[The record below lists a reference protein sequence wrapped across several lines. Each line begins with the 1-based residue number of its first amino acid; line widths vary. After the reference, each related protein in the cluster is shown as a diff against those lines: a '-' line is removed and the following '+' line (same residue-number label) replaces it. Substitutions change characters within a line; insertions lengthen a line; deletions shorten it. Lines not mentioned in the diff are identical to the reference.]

1 MKNLTYTLLIILMVL
16 HGRVAAQE
24 SFTLEECCKLA
35 AENYPKLKSA
45 EISREISRLNQI
57 DVNTAYLPSVHAQSQ
72 VTWQSDVT
80 KVDIPNA
87 PFTIPSLSKD
97 QYRISVD
104 IRQNVW
110 DGGVTQSRRQLEE
123 SILQTNLNNL
133 EVELYRLY
141 DQVSQAFFAALTL
154 DLKIRALEKQS
165 ETIEAQRK
173 KIESGIRNGTVE
185 PVNASIL
192 EAEQLQILQSME
204 ELTSGRDISLNI
216 LSLLTG
222 KEIPSTSNLKQQERI
237 IRTRVAV
244 TRPELRYFDSV
255 REQMDQQAKLTG
267 NLRNPKIFGFGQAG
281 FGKPGL
287 NMLKNEFEPYLVIGA
302 GISWSI
308 TDWGK
313 TKRAIQLLDYRKQN
327 IEVER
332 KTFLHQLELLRTR
345 QWEEILRLERQ
356 LQADSEMV
364 ILRRSIARDAEARLN
379 NGTITAAD
387 FLRELNLQTI
397 AAINQVTR
405 RLQIDEAYHKYL
417 ILSGLK
423 TQNQH

>member
-57 DVNTAYLPSVHAQSQ
+57 DVNTAYLPSVHAQGQ

-267 NLRNPKIFGFGQAG
+267 NLRNPKIYGFGQAG

-313 TKRAIQLLDYRKQN
+313 TQRAIQLLDYRKQN

-423 TQNQH
+423 TKNQH